1 MVHQARQYSP
11 TADRRQESA
20 HYNGLTFPF
29 TDPDAVSLTI
39 TRFEAGPMP
48 VCEFQLDDDILFDLD
63 AELIVDAPDGHRQQY
78 FLRQTGLD
86 ISWLPR
92 GRYRLECAQACGW
105 ARESRLELI
114 LRDRANSTARERA
127 RAHTTLEGSP
137 QWDSGWRLG
146 SGTDTT
152 PIQEL
157 SWARADNNWF
167 FRHFDHAARTI
178 IHLFFREDE
187 RLRGRVLDVG
197 CGDGITD
204 LGIALRMQPEALIG
218 IDPFRGYERLPE
230 ICREH
235 RLPESLTKPPG
246 LSFRPDD
253 ANKLDFEDN
262 YFDVV
267 LSWGSLEHI
276 AGGYDRALAEIRRVL
291 RPGGLFFAHPGLFYG
306 SVGNHLGEFFDD
318 PWIHLKLDEAE
329 LRQRVLSS
337 KPRYMDRAG
346 EESTQAQYWQWYKEL
361 NPMTVDS
368 FEKELRDLGFE
379 PKRFAL
385 RTDPIV
391 DYSAEL
397 QRYSMTTLGLA
408 ELYVVCELVG

>member
-1 MVHQARQYSP
+1 MTP
-11 TADRRQESA
+11 
-20 HYNGLTFPF
+20 
-29 TDPDAVSLTI
+29 VSLTI
-39 TRFEAGPMP
+39 TRFDASPNP
-48 VCEFQLDDDILFDLD
+48 VCEFELDDDILFDLD
-63 AELIVDAPDGHRQQY
+63 AELIVETADGDRHQY

-92 GRYRLECAQACGW
+92 GRYRLECAQASGW
-105 ARESRLELI
+105 STPARLELI
-114 LRDRANSTARERA
+114 LRDQANSEPRQRA
-127 RAHTTLEGSP
+127 RASTSLKGSP

-146 SGTDTT
+146 SDGNSV
-152 PIQEL
+152 PVQAL
-157 SWARADNNWF
+157 SWARSDNNWF

-204 LGIALRMQPEALIG
+204 LGIALRMQPRELIG
-218 IDPFRGYERLPE
+218 VDPFRGYERLAE
-230 ICREH
+230 VCREH
-235 RLPESLTKPPG
+235 RLPENLIQPPG

-253 ANKLDFEDN
+253 ANQLDFADD

-318 PWIHLKLDEAE
+318 PWIHLKLDEAA
-329 LRQRVLSS
+329 LRQRVMSG

-346 EESTQAQYWQWYKEL
+346 EESSPAQYWQWYKEL
-361 NPMTVDS
+361 NPITVDG
-368 FEKELRDLGFE
+368 FEQELRKLGFE
-379 PKRFAL
+379 PRRFAL
-385 RTDPIV
+385 RTDPVV
-391 DYSAEL
+391 DYSPEL
-397 QRYSMTTLGLA
+397 QNYSMTTLGLA
-408 ELYVVCELVG
+408 ELYVVCEKIS